1 MKAIVNISEYA
12 NMELEKDYQLKT
24 VEFFLTTFTKERD
37 LKIFESMLRNKSYDA
52 TCNLLIN
59 TEEIIIKLKTKIAA
73 LVNDKVITV
82 KGSSIP
88 KNCIL
93 DVNFE

>member
-12 NMELEKDYQLKT
+12 NMELEKNYQLKT
-24 VEFFLTTFTKERD
+24 VEFFLTTFSKERD

-59 TEEIIIKLKTKIAA
+59 TEEIIIKLNQKPISYA
-73 LVNDKVITV
+73 NI
-82 KGSSIP
+82 
-88 KNCIL
+88 N
-93 DVNFE
+93 